1 MLHQRAPI
9 AVMDHLRNKIE
20 TNDSILF
27 LTPCHSTP
35 YYSYLHKNINMTF
48 LTCEPNLENL
58 KNYKDEA
65 DKFFEKPIEWIN
77 NHETKITQKT
87 TYIVL
92 FENLYNELKN
102 STDKITNN
110 IISKRFY
117 VSNKFF
123 YSLTKQTQTTDKM
136 LLLLELNIR
145 KANNEESNE
154 KIEI

>member
-35 YYSYLHKNINMTF
+35 YYSYLHKNISMTF

-65 DKFFEKPIEWIN
+65 DKFFENPIPWIKA
-77 NHETKITQKT
+77 HEIEITQNT
-87 TYIVL
+87 NYVVL
-92 FENLYNELKN
+92 FENLYNQLIN
-102 STDKITNN
+102 SSDRTTKDIFK
-110 IISKRFY
+110 KQFY
-117 VSNKFF
+117 VSSSFF
-123 YSLTKQTQTTDKM
+123 YSLTKQTQTTDKR
-136 LLLLELNIR
+136 LLLLSLEAKLS
-145 KANNEESNE
+145 KNEDTNA